1 MKNYRIQLASNYQVI
16 EFSIELEEEAVLTVD
31 HPEVASAIEF
41 INEVGKLVEQ
51 HVKNPARAKAQAKP
65 QSQRKSSSTNG
76 KVEMASE
83 RQLDFLEGLGY
94 DGEDGW
100 ELTKEEANKKI
111 RELQG
116 K

>member
-16 EFSIELEEEAVLTVD
+16 EFNLELDDEAVLTSD
-31 HPEVASAIEF
+31 HPDVADAITF

-51 HVKNPARAKAQAKP
+51 PAKAAP
-65 QSQRKSSSTNG
+65 QRKTTPRKAPERRERSSG

-83 RQLDFLEGLGY
+83 KQLDFLEGLGY

-100 ELTKEEANKKI
+100 ELTKEQANKKI